1 VPPSTTTRCAA
12 ARALRLLSAG
22 LCCLS
27 LVGCAGFWDDFTAH
41 DFSLKQWFSTPDPLV
56 VLKDSAQYSNGN
68 LRYKALASLQEPLQH
83 GGTEKEQEAI
93 FQILEVAA
101 TKDEAPLCRL
111 AALSSLGHFKDPRA
125 AQVIDSV
132 YLQQLPFTKEIN
144 TRVKEQCLTALI
156 ETGGPIAQQR
166 LILVAKEPP
175 AISNSKDYQETLDR
189 QLVAIRGLANF
200 KTPDAEAALAY
211 VLCTKKNDIAL
222 RDRAHQ
228 SLVTCTGKD
237 LPADSTVWS
246 SYLGPEQPVQPT
258 GGSGARAPGATIV
271 PTSGSNP
278 APQAPV
284 GSTAS
289 VAPPPAPSTAP
300 ATPAPS
306 SGPVAPPPVWTGA
319 H

>member
-1 VPPSTTTRCAA
+1 VLA
-12 ARALRLLSAG
+12 RLLGTG
-22 LCCLS
+22 LCSLG
-27 LVGCAGFWDDFTAH
+27 LVGCANFWDDFTAH
-41 DFSLKQWFSTPDPLV
+41 DFSVKQWFTTPDPLV
-56 VLKDSAQYSNGN
+56 VLKDSEQYSNGN

-111 AALSSLGHFKDPRA
+111 SALSSLGHFKDPRA
-125 AQVIDSV
+125 AQVIDTV

-144 TRVKEQCLTALI
+144 TRVKEQCLTSLI

-175 AISNSKDYQETLDR
+175 TISNSKDYQETLDR

-200 KTPDAEAALAY
+200 KTPEAEAALAY
-211 VLCTKKNDIAL
+211 VLCSKKPDGSDRSHQYDIAL

-237 LPADSTVWS
+237 LPADSAVWAN
-246 SYLGPEQPVQPT
+246 YVAPEQPVQPASK
-258 GGSGARAPGATIV
+258 SGARA
-271 PTSGSNP
+271 SGSVVAP
-278 APQAPV
+278 ASRSQLTPTTTTDGAAV
-284 GSTAS
+284 
-289 VAPPPAPSTAP
+289 VAPPSPPTARVP
-300 ATPAPS
+300 T
-306 SGPVAPPPVWTGA
+306 WTESR
-319 H
+319 